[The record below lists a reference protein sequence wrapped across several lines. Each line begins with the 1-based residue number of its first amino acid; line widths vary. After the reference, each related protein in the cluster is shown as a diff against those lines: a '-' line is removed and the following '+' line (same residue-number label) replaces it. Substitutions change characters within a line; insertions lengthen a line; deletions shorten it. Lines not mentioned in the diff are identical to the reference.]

1 MEPGYEEYYT
11 CRVCGKLYQGK
22 EGINEIGSLDTIK
35 ISAEGHKG
43 GENWLLNADKHWKEC
58 AVCQKR
64 IEEADHIY
72 ENEKL

>member
-1 MEPGYEEYYT
+1 M
-11 CRVCGKLYQGK
+11 KLAVSILSRFRQK
-22 EGINEIGSLDTIK
+22 VIK
-35 ISAEGHKG
+35 A

-72 ENEKL
+72 ENEKDSACKICGYKEL